1 MSHFRASFY
10 FKGNSKSS
18 LKLCKKQRK
27 NYIRKIKD
35 EKKSKVQ
42 NVTIEVVNLVVYLF
56 LVLRAL
62 AQITEAAIKIKHLC

>member
-1 MSHFRASFY
+1 M
-10 FKGNSKSS
+10 K
-18 LKLCKKQRK
+18 
-27 NYIRKIKD
+27 
-35 EKKSKVQ
+35 KKSKVQ